1 MKGPLHLILFV
12 ALLVANTT
20 LFAQSPSKFNYQAVA
35 RNAAGN
41 ALANQNV
48 AVRFTIHHLTAGGTT
63 LYQETHNL
71 TTNAQGLFTTAVG
84 SGTTVGV
91 QLLEDIDWNDGDMYL
106 QVELDAAGGTN
117 YTDMGTTQL
126 ISVPYAKHADKANS
140 ITLYPAAGG
149 LSDKPV
155 LTHSQANPTT
165 GIMYRGF
172 SDEIVFRYNGWPLTT
187 INLKDS
193 ITTIDGKLKIMGST
207 PGYGK
212 HLVSD
217 ASGFA
222 TWQKLSPSFVTGVNF
237 SSVDVTSSG
246 ADLGTGTITYTKL
259 QSGTDLEIDL
269 NTRINSGTFA
279 GGATNI
285 QFVIKVDGIQ
295 LSDQNM
301 FYIFST
307 NTTSFVTIKAIAR
320 GLSAGAHTITVQGK
334 TNTGTSTGVSTDPG
348 GYGGRIFI
356 KETW

>member
-1 MKGPLHLILFV
+1 
-12 ALLVANTT
+12 ANTT

-48 AVRFTIHHLTAGGTT
+48 AVRFTIHHLTPTGTT
-63 LYQETHNL
+63 VYQETHNL
-71 TTNAQGLFTTAVG
+71 TTNAHGLFTAEIGGGNTVG
-84 SGTTVGV
+84 SAF
-91 QLLEDIDWNDGDMYL
+91 LESVNWNDGDMFL
-106 QVELDAAGGTN
+106 QVELDAAGGTA
-117 YTDMGTTQL
+117 YTEMGTTQL
-126 ISVPYAKHADKANS
+126 MSVPYAKHADDANS

-149 LSDKPV
+149 FNNKPIV
-155 LTHSQANPTT
+155 THSQAYPDR
-165 GIMYRGF
+165 GVLYRGF
-172 SDEIVFRYNGWPLTT
+172 SDEVVFQYDNYPVVTV
-187 INLKDS
+187 NLKDT
-193 ITTIDGKLKIMGST
+193 ITTIDGKLRLTGST
-207 PGYGK
+207 PGVGK
-212 HLVSD
+212 QLVSD
-217 ASGFA
+217 GNGYA
-222 TWQKLSPSFVTGVNF
+222 TWQKLSPYFVTGVNF

-269 NTRINSGTFA
+269 NTRINSGTFG

-285 QFVIKVDGIQ
+285 QFAIKVDGIQ